1 MVLAGWVDRPKNETK
16 KMRRLPLPFHNCQW
30 RNLYPPTTDGIII
43 SISIRRNANKG
54 KTMSEEKQLTII
66 EQHEVRF
73 YDDEILVVRADDG
86 TVYVPVRPI
95 CERLGIDWSGQR
107 QRIMRDAVLSKYFVG
122 VTPTKS
128 GRGNPNMKALPL
140 EYLNGWLF
148 GINASRVNEDVRG
161 QVIRYQEDCYKVLY
175 EALGRNLVTAAP
187 DPRIDELLAG
197 DDPTAIAYRQALAIV
212 NMAREQII
220 IKARLESAE
229 SNLANHEN
237 RIQILEANH
246 GDDSRYITNSQA
258 VQIAQGVKQIA
269 MVLSRN
275 SGQNAFGGVYGEL
288 HRRFEIPSYQ
298 QLPKAKFDEAMHFL
312 RDWWQALTDSESIP
326 F

>member
-1 MVLAGWVDRPKNETK
+1 
-16 KMRRLPLPFHNCQW
+16 
-30 RNLYPPTTDGIII
+30 
-43 SISIRRNANKG
+43 
-54 KTMSEEKQLTII
+54 MSNEKQLIVV
-66 EQHEVRF
+66 EQREISF
-73 YDDEILVVRADDG
+73 YDDQVRAVKVEDG

-95 CERLGIDWSGQR
+95 CEFLGVNWAGQR
-107 QRIMRDAVLSKYFVG
+107 QRIQRDAVLSRVVMSVG
-122 VTPTKS
+122 VTHSDIPSDSRRPHTS
-128 GRGNPNMKALPL
+128 EMLAIPL
-140 EYLNGWLF
+140 DFLNGWLF
-148 GINASRVNEDVRG
+148 GINASRVKEEVREKLI
-161 QVIRYQEDCYKVLY
+161 QYQFECYRVLY
-175 EALGRNLVTAAP
+175 EAFGRNLVTAAP

-269 MVLSRN
+269 LVLGRN
-275 SGQNAFGGVYGEL
+275 SGQNAFGGVYGEV

-312 RDWWQALTDSESIP
+312 RDWWQSLTDSQSVP